1 MEGAMVDSGISPGS
15 RFNRTIL
22 AVLATVSIGLLC
34 ATGARAAA
42 SEDDVT
48 RGAPVFFEIRPGQAL
63 VYFVNDLYPSEAQV
77 YLDSTA
83 IGILP
88 RKSYTAAIINPGFR
102 LIWGSSEARWYEF
115 KPGWA
120 YLLRLVKAGAMSSAW
135 VTDNP
140 GILGALVVDKNLGYV
155 TTHAD
160 ILARLHIKAAGSYE
174 QAVKRAGTK
183 LALPYRRR
191 FHALD
196 LGEKSPATRQAERP

>member
-1 MEGAMVDSGISPGS
+1 MVDSGISLGS
-15 RFNRTIL
+15 RFSRTIL
-22 AVLATVSIGLLC
+22 AILATASLGPLC
-34 ATGARAAA
+34 AVGAHAEP
-42 SEDDVT
+42 SEDDVK
-48 RGAPVFFEIRPGQAL
+48 RDAPVFFEIRPGQAL
-63 VYFVNDLYPSEAQV
+63 VYFVNDLNPSQAQV

-83 IGILP
+83 IGIVP

-102 LIWGSSEARWYEF
+102 LVWGTSEARWYEF
-115 KPGWA
+115 KAGWA
-120 YLLRLVKAGAMSSAW
+120 YLLRLVKRGALSSAW

-140 GILGALVVDKNLGYV
+140 GMLGALVADKKLAYV

-160 ILARLHIKAAGSYE
+160 ILARLRAKAADSYE

-196 LGEKSPATRQAERP
+196 LGDKSPATRQAERP

>member
-1 MEGAMVDSGISPGS
+1 MVDSGSSLRS
-15 RFNRTIL
+15 RFTRTIL
-22 AVLATVSIGLLC
+22 VILATASLVLLC
-34 ATGARAAA
+34 APGTHAGPR
-42 SEDDVT
+42 EDDVT
-48 RGAPVFFEIRPGQAL
+48 RDAPVFFEIRPGQAL

-88 RKSYTAAIINPGFR
+88 RKSYTAAMVNPGFR

-115 KPGWA
+115 KAGWA
-120 YLLRLVKAGAMSSAW
+120 YLLRLVKAGSLSSAW

-140 GILGALVVDKNLGYV
+140 GILGALVADKDLAYV

-160 ILARLHIKAAGSYE
+160 MLARLRAKAADSYE
-174 QAVKRAGTK
+174 QAVKKAGTK

-196 LGEKSPATRQAERP
+196 LGEQSPATRQAERP